1 MIRFIFLTFTIFSI
15 LFSKEPI
22 NQSQIV
28 VKNNRDHCPEG
39 FIDDCLTQNHC
50 VELNWL
56 GDGYC
61 DDGSWGAYLECYMVS
76 LIEGEIIGGPGQIVD
91 SPDNG
96 DCGTDNC
103 ANNGLESNY
112 QGLCVEQ
119 EEEEID
125 YEQEDG
131 EAVKNITATQRTD
144 GSGIVD
150 ISYDLEPHSIYPSYY
165 ISVAFPS
172 NDSQCWGDIHY
183 NVLPGENKQIHCQ
196 LVDGISAT
204 VQISVKAKAI
214 YVEDVPES
222 IEMVTIPYNDS
233 DDFDI
238 TDNGFIGHYETTFN
252 DSYLDMQNYQYEM
265 MTHEVTA
272 LQYVEFLNQ
281 VINSAIEI
289 ETNND
294 APSGCTATRYIL
306 DDTGRYFQI
315 LSNDCGNTGDE
326 PSYYELTSNQLLIH
340 PYNTW
345 ADGSDGGYIWMNISD
360 TFQDHPTHDSPQIIM
375 LEYPNSFAIT
385 PGFANHPVTNVTAV
399 GAFAFAQFYGLRIPY
414 AYEWVNAAGNQWDN
428 EGNYSL
434 SGTTTTVGSY
444 VANPNGLYDMYG
456 NVLEFVIN
464 NSFYNG
470 LNDPPNPWLFQNS
483 AIGGYFNNWTP
494 TMESYY
500 YDNASAGFRC
510 VRTIQSGNE

>member
-15 LFSKEPI
+15 ILSDVPKEKVNSPLKDGR
-22 NQSQIV
+22 N
-28 VKNNRDHCPEG
+28 
-39 FIDDCLTQNHC
+39 C
-50 VELNWL
+50 VDSWI
-56 GDGYC
+56 GDGMC
-61 DDGSWGAYLECYMVS
+61 DAACNTAQFEYDG
-76 LIEGEIIGGPGQIVD
+76 
-91 SPDNG
+91 G
-96 DCGTDNC
+96 DCCEETC
-103 ANNGLESNY
+103 INGIFDCGYNGYDCIDPLPDLP
-112 QGLCVEQ
+112 G
-119 EEEEID
+119 EEID

-144 GSGIVD
+144 GSGIID
-150 ISYDLEPHSIYPSYY
+150 IFYDLEPHSIYPSYY

-172 NDSQCWGDIHY
+172 DESQCWGDLHY

-238 TDNGFIGHYETTFN
+238 TDNGFIGYYETTFN

-289 ETNND
+289 ETFND
-294 APSGCTATRYIL
+294 DPSGCSGTRYIL
-306 DDTGRYFQI
+306 DDSGRYFQI
-315 LSNDCGNTGDE
+315 ISRDCGNTGDQ
-326 PSYYELTSNQLLIH
+326 PSYYELTSSQLLI
-340 PYNTW
+340 PPGNTW
-345 ADGSDGGYIWMNISD
+345 AFAFDGGYEWMTISD
-360 TFQDHPTHDSPQIIM
+360 AFQNHPLYDSPQIIM

-385 PGFANHPVTNVTAV
+385 PGFANHPVVNVTAT

-414 AYEWVNAAGNQWDN
+414 AYEWVNAAGNQSDN

-434 SGTTTTVGSY
+434 SGTTTTSVGSY

-456 NVLEFVIN
+456 NVLELVIN

-470 LNDPPNPWLFQNS
+470 LNDPPNPWLFENGT
-483 AIGGYFNNWTP
+483 IGGWFDNWGP
-494 TMESYY
+494 TMQQPY
-500 YDNASAGFRC
+500 YDDISTGFRC